1 MKKLGILGRKVG
13 MTQIFDENG
22 ALVPVTVVD
31 TTGCVITQVKTKDK
45 DGYVAVQLGV
55 GERKPQNVTKAKA
68 GHFKKAN
75 TAAKAELHE
84 LRLADTDDVAAL
96 KLGAAINC
104 TLFQKGDRVDVRG
117 ISKGK
122 GFQGPMKRHNFAGK
136 DAGHGTSKYFRH
148 VGSIGMHTYPGRVF
162 PGKKMPGHM
171 GNETVTVQ
179 NVLVVDVKADENLIV
194 LRGGIPGGKR
204 SVVFVQTAVRKP
216 MPADRKFGV

>member
-1 MKKLGILGRKVG
+1 MKKLALLGRKVG
-13 MTQIFDENG
+13 MTQIFDDNG
-22 ALVPVTVVD
+22 FLVPVTVID
-31 TTGCVITQVKTKDK
+31 TTGCVVTQIKTKEK
-45 DGYVAVQLGV
+45 DGYSAVQLGI
-55 GERKPQNVTKAKA
+55 GEKKPQNVNKAKA

-84 LRLADTDDVAAL
+84 VRLAEGDDAAGVQ
-96 KLGAAINC
+96 LGATLAC
-104 TLFQKGDRVDVRG
+104 TMFQKGDRVDVKG

-171 GNETVTVQ
+171 GTENVTVQ
-179 NVLVVDVKADENLIV
+179 NILVLDVKADENLIL

-204 SVVFVQTAVRKP
+204 GVIYVQAAVKRP
-216 MPADRKFGV
+216 VPADRALTK